1 MRVIYLII
9 AAVQLPIHTIGT
21 LTHTMLF
28 PHVVEVSSETSS
40 VNNITDE
47 TIRLSFGT
55 RKFSCSDPTD
65 ESEFVDESLDSIPL
79 LEKIV
84 SLDGMCWT
92 VPTDETSR
100 RFYRVCIGKDI
111 HLLDVRDSSRKRSP
125 SHVARTDPIRKS
137 KLIPGGIEEVH
148 EGSDALY
155 RVQYLCDRDQWIQS
169 PAVRLVA
176 TIHITIQSYL
186 FCSSLSDVEI
196 RSLVEALPA
205 LGFGTEETF
214 WRYHYRYPNFTQQSH
229 VDSTGATPIET
240 FLLGNNTG
248 SELRFSSKNISS
260 TDPQNLS
267 LQTVLEYMIEEGDFC
282 HREGIHRRSVIQFRC
297 PDEWEELSLGPK
309 RGWTQ
314 YRATAVSRDK
324 LFFARIKSVDEN
336 DYCEYTFVVESTAL
350 CIDSRLVPKLLG
362 LETAKIQCLLESR

>member
-111 HLLDVRDSSRKRSP
+111 HLLDVRDSSRKRSQ
-125 SHVARTDPIRKS
+125 ATLLAPIRY
-137 KLIPGGIEEVH
+137 
-148 EGSDALY
+148 A
-155 RVQYLCDRDQWIQS
+155 S
-169 PAVRLVA
+169 P
-176 TIHITIQSYL
+176 
-186 FCSSLSDVEI
+186 SLS
-196 RSLVEALPA
+196 LVGLKKYMRVPMRYTEYSIYVTGTS
-205 LGFGTEETF
+205 GFKV
-214 WRYHYRYPNFTQQSH
+214 Q
-229 VDSTGATPIET
+229 
-240 FLLGNNTG
+240 
-248 SELRFSSKNISS
+248 RFA
-260 TDPQNLS
+260 
-267 LQTVLEYMIEEGDFC
+267 
-282 HREGIHRRSVIQFRC
+282 
-297 PDEWEELSLGPK
+297 W
-309 RGWTQ
+309 
-314 YRATAVSRDK
+314 
-324 LFFARIKSVDEN
+324 
-336 DYCEYTFVVESTAL
+336 
-350 CIDSRLVPKLLG
+350 
-362 LETAKIQCLLESR
+362 